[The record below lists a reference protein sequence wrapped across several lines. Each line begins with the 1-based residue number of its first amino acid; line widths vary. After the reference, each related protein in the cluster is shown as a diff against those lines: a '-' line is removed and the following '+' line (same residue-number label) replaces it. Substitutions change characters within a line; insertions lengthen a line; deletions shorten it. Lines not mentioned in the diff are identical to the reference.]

1 MTVDVDLESLD
12 GKVQCK
18 VNAFTTEKVTGDME
32 VINWNEYVEKWEQL
46 AGKQFPKIGP
56 NPLIDLLIEWIV
68 LIFITQ

>member
-12 GKVQCK
+12 GKVQYK

-46 AGKQFPKIGP
+46 GGKQFPKIGP
-56 NPLIDLLIEWIV
+56 NP
-68 LIFITQ
+68 